1 MSVLGLHPLDAAILL
16 GYVAVILWIGKRVGA
31 RTGDRGEFFLAGRRL
46 GGFYQFFLNFGTS
59 TNADQAVAVSREIYR
74 QGIGGMWIQYLVLF
88 ITPFYWFQTL
98 LFRRVRLTTI
108 GDYFTERF
116 QSRLLGG
123 AFAIFILF
131 VSIIG
136 GGAGF
141 MVAGKTFMAVT
152 PKAEAEWTVDER
164 ERVLAFREFRELSDR
179 LETGLVPTERSRW
192 EELNERN
199 KLGQL
204 SSFASHT
211 DPLVFYV
218 TFALVVATYTML
230 GGFRA
235 AAITDT
241 IQGVLIVLFS
251 VILIPIGL
259 SRVGGFEGLHA
270 TVPDYMFN
278 LFGSAALSD
287 YGWYTILAMILANLV
302 SIIAVAT
309 GMQTAGSA
317 RDEMTARL
325 GMLGG
330 MFFKRF
336 IMMFWALAGLLAIGL
351 YAGDLHDP
359 DLIWGYMTRDLL
371 GPGAIGLMM
380 VGILAA
386 NMSTLDATSVSYSA
400 LFIHNLY
407 EPLRPG
413 RSEAHYLMVG
423 RLVIPVTLAGGV
435 VVAVLVDDLLEL
447 FRYLISIPAIFGA
460 SIWLGFV
467 WRGLTRPAVIG
478 QVAIC
483 VVIYAIIPNLFASM
497 DWSRHDER
505 FLQMTRARAVQVE
518 EPALDVDVDA
528 GRASR
533 VGEPIVRVREIAP
546 AAIFFDV
553 VARENP
559 ADPASP
565 RVGLGRFNAEIWV
578 LSWLGI
584 DFRGTP
590 RSWLVALRFF
600 FDALFPFVLLF
611 LFSAVTAPVSA
622 KALDRFFAKLHTAVQ
637 PTAALDAQALEA
649 AYAAPGQFERDK
661 LFPGSR
667 WEVLRPTRID
677 YLGFGG
683 SWVLVGV
690 IVAGL
695 WVMVNIR

>member
-1 MSVLGLHPLDAAILL
+1 MSIFGLHPIDAAVLL
-16 GYVAVILWIGKRVGA
+16 GYVGVILWIGYRVGA
-31 RTGDRGEFFLAGRRL
+31 RTRDRGEFFLAGRRL

-88 ITPFYWFQTL
+88 ITPFYWFQVL
-98 LFRRVRLTTI
+98 FFRRVRLTTI
-108 GDYFTERF
+108 GDFFTERF
-116 QSRLLGG
+116 QSPFLGG
-123 AFAIFILF
+123 AFAIFILL

-152 PKAEAEWTVDER
+152 PKAEVEWTVDER
-164 ERVLAFREFRELSDR
+164 ESVLAFREFRELTDR
-179 LETGLVPTERSRW
+179 LDAGLATADRARW

-204 SSFASHT
+204 SSIVSHT
-211 DPLVFYV
+211 NPLIFYV
-218 TFALVVATYTML
+218 LFAVVVGLYTML

-235 AAITDT
+235 AAITDA

-251 VILIPIGL
+251 LILIPVGL
-259 SRVGGFEGLHA
+259 AKVGGFDGLHA
-270 TVPDYMFN
+270 TVPDFMFA

-325 GMLGG
+325 GMIGG

-336 IMMFWALAGLLAIGL
+336 IMLFWALAGLLAIGL

-359 DLIWGYMTRDLL
+359 DLIWGYMSRDLL
-371 GPGAIGLMM
+371 MPGALGLMM

-400 LFIHNLY
+400 LFIRNLY

-413 RSEAHYLMVG
+413 RSESHYLLVG
-423 RLVIPVTLAGGV
+423 RLVIPLTLIGGV

-447 FRYLISIPAIFGA
+447 FRYFISIPAIFGA

-467 WRGLTRPAVIG
+467 WRGLTRPAVIL

-483 VVIYAIIPNLFASM
+483 VMIYAIIPNLFGAM
-497 DWSRHDER
+497 DWSRHDVR
-505 FLQMTRARAVQVE
+505 FLQTTRARVVQVE
-518 EPALDVDVDA
+518 EPALLSDVDA

-533 VGEPIVRVREIAP
+533 VGETLTRVREVAP
-546 AAIFFDV
+546 AAVFFDE

-559 ADPASP
+559 ADPTS
-565 RVGLGRFNAEIWV
+565 RQVGLGRFNAEIWV
-578 LSWLGI
+578 LSWFGT
-584 DFRGTP
+584 DFSDTP
-590 RSWLVALRFF
+590 RSWLIAFRFF
-600 FDALFPFVLLF
+600 FDAIVPFILLF
-611 LFSAVTAPVSA
+611 LFSAVTAPVGPE
-622 KALDRFFAKLHTAVQ
+622 ALDRFFAKMHTPVQ
-637 PTAALDAQALEA
+637 ATAELDGLALEA
-649 AYAAPGQFERDK
+649 AYAAPRQFDGDK
-661 LFPGSR
+661 IFPASR
-667 WEVLRPTRID
+667 WEVMKPTMID

-683 SWVLVGV
+683 SWVLVGL
-690 IVAGL
+690 ILMLL
-695 WVMVNIR
+695 WLMVNI